1 MSRNAATRPDVSGAV
16 RLFPLPAAMLARVML
31 KRDPVSLAVAALVAL
46 VVVQTLLCLLA
57 RYAVLLV
64 VLGLLVLIGRVV
76 WIYSRRL

>member
-1 MSRNAATRPDVSGAV
+1 M
-16 RLFPLPAAMLARVML
+16 
-31 KRDPVSLAVAALVAL
+31 AVAALLVL
-46 VVVQTLLCLLA
+46 VVVQALLCLLA